1 MADFGSGRS
10 SKKLGCNVLQ
20 DMKERFASFLI
31 TICAELAFL
40 CVIVTQNKP
49 NSTLDLQILC
59 SVACA

>member
-49 NSTLDLQILC
+49 NSTLDQ
-59 SVACA
+59 